1 MASFRGEEQPGFR
14 DLVGTWLSQQS
25 WFQAAPGRRVITR
38 VGGLRLPAPEGDP
51 DQGLRLELHIIQV
64 DHAAGQARVAVPMAL
79 RSRPSALA
87 GKTAFIG
94 RLSAAAGDLW
104 VYDGAR
110 DRAFLA
116 AWHEMA
122 RRGQGSRNGR
132 SRGEAFAEFNT
143 WPAFPAKLQRTP
155 LDAPAPAVARTA
167 VTVEGGAEETSKTL
181 VDFIRR
187 PDQHRPD
194 ALDTVLQMSR
204 NGSRTVARVLGVVT
218 GSWPEPHPGS
228 GEPQWVTGDLGIIR
242 EVSIS
247 GAPAS
252 TRARAAL
259 AEGSDFLPEAT
270 ALGRILGDFHADL
283 AGTFGA
289 HPQTAAQLET
299 SKDQAAEQLEQAWTK
314 VREDSDET
322 ATPELGDLIGRM
334 GTALRSVDQVM
345 DLQKIHGDLTL
356 ERLRQHETGWII
368 DEDGGMIDHAQ
379 PLRDVLSLIASL
391 AELVREVTQ
400 RDSDTAPAQPEASI
414 KDLGLWYE
422 QVTKAVLQGYRD
434 SDASSSG
441 IDTPLF
447 EAAMVTESLELFHR
461 WGARWVLGPCLSDKH
476 QTGSGKHE
484 T

>member
-25 WFQAAPGRRVITR
+25 WFRAAPGRRVITR

-94 RLSAAAGDLW
+94 RLSADAGDLW

-155 LDAPAPAVARTA
+155 LDAPAPAVVRTA

-187 PDQHRPD
+187 PDQHRPE
-194 ALDTVLQMSR
+194 ALDTVLQLSR

-218 GSWPEPHPGS
+218 GSWPEPHPVS
-228 GEPQWVTGDLGIIR
+228 GDPQWVTGDLGIIR
-242 EVSIS
+242 EVSIV

-252 TRARAAL
+252 TGARAAL
-259 AEGSDFLPEAT
+259 VEGSDFLSEAT
-270 ALGRILGDFHADL
+270 ALGRTLGDFHADL

-289 HPQTAAQLET
+289 HPQTAEQLET
-299 SKDQAAEQLEQAWTK
+299 SRDHAAAQLEQAWAK
-314 VREDSDET
+314 AREDSGET
-322 ATPELGDLIGRM
+322 AVAELGGLIDRLGS
-334 GTALRSVDQVM
+334 ALRSADQVM
-345 DLQKIHGDLTL
+345 NLQKIHGELTL

-368 DEDGGMIDHAQ
+368 DEDGGMIDHAA
-379 PLRDVLSLIASL
+379 PLRDVVSLITSL
-391 AELVREVTQ
+391 AELVREATQ
-400 RDSDTAPAQPEASI
+400 KTPDAAPAQPETPI
-414 KDLGLWYE
+414 TDFGLWYE
-422 QVTKAVLQGYRD
+422 QVTQAVLQGYRD
-434 SDASSSG
+434 SDAGSAG

-447 EAAMVTESLELFHR
+447 EAAMVTRSLELFHR
-461 WGARWVLGPCLSDKH
+461 WGAPWVLRPSLSE
-476 QTGSGKHE
+476 THE